1 MPLRDQGV
9 PVRLTDQ
16 EVAELWTALKGSERE
31 AESAAIRMSTGS
43 GKTEAILESLVRHYE
58 PLAKFLARR
67 ALAKAPAHQSAEDLI
82 SSAHQGLLDAIQRF
96 EPDRGLKFETYA
108 SRRIAGAIVDGQ
120 RKDDPLTRS
129 ARKRVNS
136 LRDAQRD
143 LWSELGRQ
151 PTVGDLAASMGV
163 DELAVRELLVQQQTL
178 TKELDGAAEEVVGT
192 SLTDDLEL
200 ESLSGQSRL
209 ELAERLA
216 RLTERDRIFVL
227 LYYVEHLTLREIGA
241 RFGCSDSRCAQI
253 RKEVM
258 TELLAA

>member
-1 MPLRDQGV
+1 M
-9 PVRLTDQ
+9 RLTDQ
-16 EVAELWTALKGSERE
+16 EVSDLWGSFGMGQKSALEG
-31 AESAAIRMSTGS
+31 
-43 GKTEAILESLVRHYE
+43 LVRHYE
-58 PLAKFLARR
+58 PLARFLARR
-67 ALAKAPAHQSAEDLI
+67 ALAKAPAHQDAEDLI

-129 ARKRVNS
+129 ARKKVNT

-151 PTVGDLAASMGV
+151 PSVPELAAAMGV
-163 DELAVRELLVQQQTL
+163 DQTAVRDLMVQQQTL
-178 TKELDGAAEEVVGT
+178 TKELDGAAEQATV
-192 SLTDDLEL
+192 SSISDDLEL
-200 ESLSGQSRL
+200 ESLSDQSRE

-216 RLTERDRIFVL
+216 RLSARDRIFVL
-227 LYYVEHLTLREIGA
+227 LYYVEQQTLREIGS

-258 TELLAA
+258 NTLLAA